1 MIGNDLREERI
12 EMESIYRL
20 YSSLPQIEQEKNRA
34 EIDLDALR
42 YNYRYLLGIARDQN
56 PDVRLIAVVK
66 AEAYGHGAPQCVS
79 ALLDE
84 ECDFFAVSSIDEAV
98 AVRKICDERQK
109 NADILILG
117 YTSPSLT
124 FQLARY
130 DIIQTILSKDYAE
143 NLNSAA
149 AAAGITVRSHIAID
163 TGMNRIGISAQSEED
178 LSRTVNTVLEI
189 ERFSHLRVEGM
200 FSHFARADEGE
211 QGENFSNVQSER
223 YHNLCRRLEENGV
236 FIPFHHMCNSA
247 ATVCRP
253 ADRFDG
259 VRVGILLYGV
269 CPSPS
274 FDLPLKPVLKL
285 KTVISH
291 LHEVSPG
298 ETVGYGGIYKAD
310 SVRTIATVPIG
321 YADGFLRGY
330 SGCFV
335 TVETAQGDRRAPIV
349 GNICM
354 DQCMID
360 VTDTGARVGDTVTF
374 FGNCTSELAAY
385 AEQAGSIGYE
395 CLCLISSRVPR
406 IYHSEKE
413 NFDEI

>member
-1 MIGNDLREERI
+1 
-12 EMESIYRL
+12 MESVYRL
-20 YSSLPQIEQEKNRA
+20 YSSLPQTEQEKNRA
-34 EIDLDALR
+34 EIDLDALKA
-42 YNYRYLLGIARDQN
+42 NYRYLLGIAREKN

-84 ECDFFAVSSIDEAV
+84 GCDFFAVSSIDEAV
-98 AVRKICDERQK
+98 AVRKMCDERQK

-124 FQLARY
+124 FQLVRF
-130 DIIQTILSKDYAE
+130 DIIQTILSKEYGE

-149 AAAGITVRSHIAID
+149 AAAGVTVRAHIAID
-163 TGMNRIGISAQSEED
+163 TGMNRIGISVQSEND
-178 LSRTVNTVLEI
+178 LSEAVNAVLAI
-189 ERFSHLRVEGM
+189 ERLSHLRVEGM
-200 FSHFARADEGE
+200 FSHFARADEGSE
-211 QGENFSNVQSER
+211 GEDFSNVQSER
-223 YHNLCRRLEENGV
+223 YRELSQKLEERGI

-269 CPSPS
+269 CPSAS
-274 FDLPLKPVLKL
+274 FDLPLRPVLKL

-298 ETVGYGGIYKAD
+298 ETVGYGGIYQAE
-310 SVRTIATVPIG
+310 SRRTIATVPIG

-330 SGCFV
+330 SGCLA
-335 TVETAQGDRRAPIV
+335 TVETACGDRSAPIV

-374 FGNCTSELAAY
+374 FGNRTSELAEY
-385 AEQAGSIGYE
+385 AKQAGSIGYE

-413 NFDEI
+413 KFDET

>member
-1 MIGNDLREERI
+1 
-12 EMESIYRL
+12 MESVYRL
-20 YSSLPQIEQEKNRA
+20 YSSLPQTEQEKNRA

-42 YNYRYLLGIARDQN
+42 YNYRYLSGVVIKQN
-56 PDVRLIAVVK
+56 PDVRFIAVVK

-84 ECDFFAVSSIDEAV
+84 GCDFFAVSSIDEAV

-124 FQLARY
+124 FQLVRY
-130 DIIQTILSKDYAE
+130 DIIQTLLSEEYAE
-143 NLNSAA
+143 DLNAA
-149 AAAGITVRSHIAID
+149 AAASGVTVRSHVAID

-178 LSRTVNTVLEI
+178 LFDAEQTVLKMESL
-189 ERFSHLRVEGM
+189 SHLRIEGM
-200 FSHFARADEGE
+200 FSHFARADEGIG
-211 QGENFSNVQSER
+211 GEEFSNVQSER
-223 YHNLCRRLEENGV
+223 YRQLCERLEARGV
-236 FIPFHHMCNSA
+236 YIPFHHVCNSA
-247 ATVCRP
+247 ATIGRP
-253 ADRFDG
+253 ADHMNG

-269 CPSPS
+269 CPSDS

-298 ETVGYGGIYKAD
+298 ETVGYGGIYRAD
-310 SVRTIATVPIG
+310 SRRTIATVPIG

-330 SGCFV
+330 SGCPV
-335 TVETAQGDRRAPIV
+335 TVETANGDRIAPIV

-360 VTDTGARVGDTVTF
+360 VTDSGACVGDTVTF
-374 FGNCTSELAAY
+374 FGNRTEELATY
-385 AEQAGSIGYE
+385 AKMAGSIGYE

-406 IYHSEKE
+406 IYHAQKE
-413 NFDEI
+413 ISNES

>member
-1 MIGNDLREERI
+1 
-12 EMESIYRL
+12 MESVYRL

-42 YNYRYLLGIARDQN
+42 YNYRYLLGILRDGN
-56 PDVRLIAVVK
+56 PDVRMIAVVK
-66 AEAYGHGAPQCVS
+66 AEAYGHGSPRCVS

-84 ECDFFAVSSIDEAV
+84 GCDFFAVSSIDEAV
-98 AVRKICDERQK
+98 TVRRICDGKQK

-117 YTSPSLT
+117 YTSPSQT
-124 FQLARY
+124 FQLVRF
-130 DIIQTILSKDYAE
+130 DIIQAILSKEYAE
-143 NLNSAA
+143 DLNAAA
-149 AAAGITVRSHIAID
+149 AAAGVVVRSHIAID
-163 TGMNRIGISAQSEED
+163 TGMNRIGISAQSKED
-178 LSRTVNTVLEI
+178 LSGAVRDVVEI
-189 ERFSHLRVEGM
+189 ERLSHLRVEGM

-211 QGENFSNVQSER
+211 AGEEFSDLQSER
-223 YHNLCRRLEENGV
+223 YRDLCKRLEDEGI

-247 ATVCRP
+247 ATVGRP
-253 ADRFDG
+253 ADRFNG

-269 CPSPS
+269 CPSAC

-291 LHEVSPG
+291 LHEISPG
-298 ETVGYGGIYKAD
+298 ETVGYGGIYRAD
-310 SVRTIATVPIG
+310 SRRTIATVPIG

-330 SGCFV
+330 SGCIA
-335 TVETAQGDRRAPIV
+335 TVETADGNKSAPIV

-374 FGNCTSELAAY
+374 FGNHTAEIAAY
-385 AEQAGSIGYE
+385 AKKAGSIGYE

-413 NFDEI
+413 NFDEL

>member
-1 MIGNDLREERI
+1 
-12 EMESIYRL
+12 MESVYRL
-20 YSSLPQIEQEKNRA
+20 YSSLPQTEQEKNRA

-42 YNYRYLLGIARDQN
+42 YNYRYLLGVAREKN

-84 ECDFFAVSSIDEAV
+84 GCDFFAVSSIDEAV
-98 AVRKICDERQK
+98 AVRKMCDERQK

-117 YTSPSLT
+117 YTAPSLT
-124 FQLARY
+124 FQLVRF
-130 DIIQTILSKDYAE
+130 DIIQTILSKEYAE

-149 AAAGITVRSHIAID
+149 AAAGVTVRAHIAID
-163 TGMNRIGISAQSEED
+163 TGMNRIGISAQSEDD
-178 LSRTVNTVLEI
+178 LSEAVNAVLAI
-189 ERFSHLRVEGM
+189 ERLSHLRVEGM
-200 FSHFARADEGE
+200 FSHFARADEGSK
-211 QGENFSNVQSER
+211 GEDFSNVQSER
-223 YHNLCRRLEENGV
+223 YRELSQKLEQRGV

-269 CPSPS
+269 CPSAA

-298 ETVGYGGIYKAD
+298 ETVGYGGIYRAE
-310 SVRTIATVPIG
+310 SRRTIATVPIG

-330 SGCFV
+330 SGCLA
-335 TVETAQGDRRAPIV
+335 TVETASGDRSAPIV

-374 FGNCTSELAAY
+374 FGNRTSELAAY
-385 AEQAGSIGYE
+385 AKQAGSIGYE

-413 NFDEI
+413 KFDET